1 MYLRRPC
8 KSFHGVISPQIPLNH
23 SNLWFAEE
31 KLRKSLMLVSSL
43 TYLNAES
50 LLPDINRL
58 TSPFSDVMP
67 QLQSD
72 LKLIGYNYMT
82 ARGDLA

>member
-1 MYLRRPC
+1 
-8 KSFHGVISPQIPLNH
+8 
-23 SNLWFAEE
+23 
-31 KLRKSLMLVSSL
+31 MLVSSL